1 MQMREYI
8 VMDNDAGQRLDKFL
22 LKTEKNLPPPL
33 MYRLIRQKKIKV
45 NGKRTDISYR
55 LIKGDKVA
63 IWTRED
69 FSSDSA
75 SDNSWKYLNP
85 KLDIVYED
93 DGVIVC
99 DKRPGML
106 CHSDDSGD
114 GDTLINN
121 IKAYLYQKGDY
132 KPELENSFAPALCN
146 RIDRNTG
153 GLVIAAKTA
162 ASLRHI
168 DEEFR
173 EGRVTKKYLCA
184 AHGIFREKEAT
195 LRDYL
200 VKDGNTNTVSIYKE
214 KPEHR
219 DAKTIITH
227 YKVLAENNGLSLL
240 EVNLLTGRTHQIR
253 AHLSFYSHP
262 LLGDGK
268 YGKNKD
274 DRRLGYKFQAL
285 YSYYLKFD
293 DIVCEADRRKIWF
306 CELF

>member
-1 MQMREYI
+1 MREYI
-8 VMDNDAGQRLDKFL
+8 VLDNDAGQRLDKFL

-45 NGKRTDISYR
+45 NGKRTEISYR
-55 LIKGDKVA
+55 LVKGDKVA

-69 FSSDSA
+69 FSSDST
-75 SDNSWKYLNP
+75 SDNSWMFITP
-85 KLDIVYED
+85 KLDIVYENND
-93 DGVIVC
+93 VIVC

-153 GLVIAAKTA
+153 GLVIAAKTS

-168 DEEFR
+168 SEEFR
-173 EGRVTKKYLCA
+173 EGRIVKKYLCA
-184 AHGIFREKEAT
+184 AHGIFREKQAT

-200 VKDGNTNTVSIYKE
+200 VKDSDTNTVSIYKD
-214 KPEHR
+214 KPDMR
-219 DAKTIITH
+219 DVKTIITQ
-227 YKVLAENNGLSLL
+227 YRVLAENNGLSLL

-253 AHLSFYSHP
+253 AHLAFYSHP

-268 YGKNKD
+268 YGKNKE
-274 DRRLGYKFQAL
+274 DRRLGYKYQAL
-285 YSYYLKFD
+285 YSYYLEFD
-293 DIVCEADRRKIWF
+293 DIICEADRSKIWF
-306 CELF
+306 IELF

>member
-1 MQMREYI
+1 MREYI
-8 VMDNDAGQRLDKFL
+8 ISDNDAGQRLDKFL
-22 LKTEKNLPPPL
+22 LKAEKNLPPPL

-55 LIKGDKVA
+55 LVNGDKVA

-69 FSSDSA
+69 FSEDTA
-75 SDNSWKYLNP
+75 SDNSWKYISP

-93 DGVIVC
+93 SGVIVC

-114 GDTLINN
+114 GDTHINN
-121 IKAYLYQKGDY
+121 IKAYLYQNGDY

-168 DEEFR
+168 DEEIR

-200 VKDGNTNTVSIYKE
+200 IKDSNTNTVSVFKE
-214 KPEHR
+214 MPDHPE
-219 DAKTIITH
+219 AKTIITH
-227 YKVLAENNGLSLL
+227 YKVMAEKNGLSLL
-240 EVNLLTGRTHQIR
+240 DENLLTGRTHQIR
-253 AHLSFYSHP
+253 AHLAFYSHP

-274 DRRLGYKFQAL
+274 DRRHGYKFQAL
-285 YSYYLKFD
+285 YSYYLAFD
-293 DIVCEADRRKIWF
+293 DIICEADRSKIWF
-306 CELF
+306 SELF

>member
-1 MQMREYI
+1 MREYI
-8 VMDNDAGQRLDKFL
+8 VLDNDAGQRLDKFL

-45 NGKRTDISYR
+45 NGKRTEISYR

-75 SDNSWKYLNP
+75 SDNSWMFITP
-85 KLDIVYED
+85 KLDIVYENND
-93 DGVIVC
+93 VIVC

-132 KPELENSFAPALCN
+132 KPEFENSFAPALCN

-168 DEEFR
+168 SEEFR
-173 EGRVTKKYLCA
+173 EGRIVKKYLCA
-184 AHGIFREKEAT
+184 AHGIFREKQAT

-200 VKDGNTNTVSIYKE
+200 VKDSDTNTVSIYKD
-214 KPEHR
+214 KPDMR
-219 DAKTIITH
+219 DVKTIITQ
-227 YKVLAENNGLSLL
+227 YRVLSENNGLSLL

-253 AHLSFYSHP
+253 AHLAFYSHP

-268 YGKNKD
+268 YGKNKE
-274 DRRLGYKFQAL
+274 DRRLGYKYQAL
-285 YSYYLKFD
+285 YSYYLEFD
-293 DIVCEADRRKIWF
+293 DIICEADRSKIWF
-306 CELF
+306 IELF

>member
-1 MQMREYI
+1 MREYI
-8 VMDNDAGQRLDKFL
+8 VLDNDAGQRLDKFL

-45 NGKRTDISYR
+45 NGKRTEISYR
-55 LIKGDKVA
+55 LVKGDKVA

-69 FSSDSA
+69 FSSDST
-75 SDNSWKYLNP
+75 SDNSWMFITP
-85 KLDIVYED
+85 KLDIVYENND
-93 DGVIVC
+93 VIVC
-99 DKRPGML
+99 DKRQGML

-132 KPELENSFAPALCN
+132 KPELENSFTPALCN

-168 DEEFR
+168 SEEFR
-173 EGRVTKKYLCA
+173 EGRIVKKYLCA
-184 AHGIFREKEAT
+184 AHGIFREKQAT

-200 VKDGNTNTVSIYKE
+200 VKDSDTNTVSIYKD
-214 KPEHR
+214 KPDMR
-219 DAKTIITH
+219 DVKTIITQ
-227 YKVLAENNGLSLL
+227 YRVLAENNGLSLL

-253 AHLSFYSHP
+253 AHLAFYSHP

-268 YGKNKD
+268 YGKNKE
-274 DRRLGYKFQAL
+274 DRRLGYKYQAL
-285 YSYYLKFD
+285 YSYYLEFD
-293 DIVCEADRRKIWF
+293 DIICEADRSKIWF
-306 CELF
+306 IELF